1 MSGSIFQLTDL
12 NPTKQQK
19 GGKLR
24 PKSIVTFERLVLLYL
39 AIGLFYAY
47 LVWDQTM
54 ASLQAQ
60 GAALGSD
67 TVMTIQAITVA
78 LYLLLVWFI
87 SRKGSPVAKWI
98 YVVLSGLSLVLGLIG
113 IQQTMALGTVPL
125 ILSVVQYVLLL
136 GTIWLLFR
144 PDAKTWFSAGRG
156 GGEGDTF
163 R

>member
-1 MSGSIFQLTDL
+1 M
-12 NPTKQQK
+12 
-19 GGKLR
+19 R

-39 AIGLFYAY
+39 AIGILSAY

-60 GAALGSD
+60 GAGLGSG
-67 TVMTIQAITVA
+67 TIITIQAITIA

-98 YVVLSGLSLVLGLIG
+98 YVVIGGLSLVPGLVG
-113 IQQTMALGTVPL
+113 IQQTISLGTLPL
-125 ILSVVQYVLLL
+125 ILTIVQYGLILA
-136 GTIWLLFR
+136 TIWLLFR
-144 PDAKTWFSAGRG
+144 PDAKAWFSDGRG
-156 GGEGDTF
+156 GADSDTF